1 MCDGELNEAQ
11 LEELR
16 RLRDEQKSHHEG
28 RWSSDADAAYAAQ
41 VGRATEDNAVATA
54 TSTATFR

>member
-1 MCDGELNEAQ
+1 MCDSELNEAQ

-16 RLRDEQKSHHEG
+16 RLRDEQKPHHG
-28 RWSSDADAAYAAQ
+28 ARWSSAADAAYAAQ
-41 VGRATEDNAVATA
+41 VGHATEDNAVTTA